1 MNSHKESKKINFV
14 EIGWLALHKSVVGYN
29 LSYPLINQDEY
40 TKLLLPIIELTGFQ
54 FDSKFESESTVSG
67 KIWKRIQKIEKQNRE
82 CKASRRVPL
91 QTFTVSYDEWR
102 KLRLGRKTER
112 INFSDPLYTATIG
125 WDLVKRASSPNG
137 NMDQFLWGL
146 GLIGWVAVVY
156 IQLRVCKFCFRWA
169 VPDSLFCFQHS
180 QSTSLGIS
188 RSEAYS
194 QYRKGREV
202 YELIKKDGRYSPTTD
217 SEEFAFIQSR
227 LVLADYLFFN
237 HPSAEECSELRE
249 LLQSAPS
256 VLQRLGG
263 EEHIAKMNDL
273 DLFTHIRTTIN
284 PLFLSIELWGMM
296 LVMAAIYFSYE
307 DQIPERAR
315 GRPQKVVLRKQIIDL
330 AKSGLKPSEVAS
342 KLEMSKSS
350 LSNWIKRCVDVR
362 KSFQ

>member
-1 MNSHKESKKINFV
+1 M

-40 TKLLLPIIELTGFQ
+40 IKLLLPIIELTGFQ
-54 FDSKFESESTVSG
+54 FDSELESESAISE

-82 CKASRRVPL
+82 CNASRKVSL
-91 QTFTVSYDEWR
+91 QTFTVSYNEWR
-102 KLRLGRKTER
+102 KLRLGRKTEK
-112 INFSDPLYTATIG
+112 ISFSDPLYAATIG

-137 NMDQFLWGL
+137 NMDQLLWGL
-146 GLIGWVAVVY
+146 GLLGWVAVVY
-156 IQLRVCKFCFRWA
+156 IQLRICQFCFRWA
-169 VPDSLFCFQHS
+169 VPDSIFCFRHS

-202 YELIKKDGRYSPTTD
+202 DELIKKDGRYSPTSD

-237 HPSAEECSELRE
+237 HPSAEDGSELRE

-256 VLQRLGG
+256 VLRRLGG
-263 EEHIAKMNDL
+263 EHIAQLNNM
-273 DLFTHIRTTIN
+273 DLFTHVRKTIN

-296 LVMAAIYFSYE
+296 LVMAEIYFSYE
-307 DQIPERAR
+307 DQISERTR
-315 GRPQKVVLRKQIIDL
+315 GRPQKIELRKQIIDL
-330 AKSGLKPSEVAS
+330 AQSGLKPSEVAL
-342 KLEMSKSS
+342 KLKMSKSS
-350 LSNWIKRCVDVR
+350 LSNWISRCDDVKRA
-362 KSFQ
+362 FQ